1 MPKRR
6 YFPQLERE
14 RWRLRW
20 SQREMA
26 RFLGMSHGT
35 YARWMD
41 VGVPRVGCAAKMC
54 EFALLELGRRA
65 TPTFD
70 QAMAEAHEAAGDQ
83 VHGDPFDEGLVRE
96 EDGAPARP

>member
-41 VGVPRVGCAAKMC
+41 RGVPRMGCAVRMC
-54 EFALLELGRRA
+54 ELALAELERRP

-70 QAMAEAHEAAGDQ
+70 QAMDQAAADQGDQ

>member
-41 VGVPRVGCAAKMC
+41 RGVPQMGCAVRMC
-54 EFALLELGRRA
+54 EFALAELERRP

-70 QAMAEAHEAAGDQ
+70 QAMAEVQQADK
-83 VHGDPFDEGLVRE
+83 VHGDPFSEGLVRE
-96 EDGAPARP
+96 EDGKRTRP